1 MEQQTEQVVK
11 KRATATD
18 RPKGK
23 TVKAEKTAKTAKAPK
38 RPSAKKQV
46 SSVRKLKLL
55 VTIVDRSKT
64 LFYVDLLEQF
74 EVNVQMVLYGRGTAN
89 SQIRDL
95 LGLAETDKSVII
107 SSIRE
112 DKVKEALDTL
122 DEKFH
127 KVKNGKG
134 VAYTVSLDSIIGV
147 SAYQLL
153 SNDKTVKEGDKK

>member
-1 MEQQTEQVVK
+1 MPRKVINANNTDKQT
-11 KRATATD
+11 
-18 RPKGK
+18 
-23 TVKAEKTAKTAKAPK
+23 
-38 RPSAKKQV
+38 SSKKQV

-55 VTIVDRSKT
+55 VTVVDRSKT

-89 SQIRDL
+89 SEMLSL
-95 LGLAETDKSVII
+95 LGLAESEKSVII
-107 SSIRE
+107 SYIRE
-112 DKVKEALDTL
+112 DKVKEAMETL

-147 SAYQLL
+147 SMYQLL
-153 SNDKTVKEGDKK
+153 SNDRTVRESEKR